1 MAYYVPKWQ
10 STLVLKCPMSNCF
23 NCGREMEK
31 TPDLTCPWCGYPQ
44 VTRQFN
50 WEFII
55 YLLVITAAET
65 VTVFLAP
72 LWGILSH
79 IIILITLILHSA
91 LASEYPYRQLVLSLA
106 LVPLVRVMSLSMPL
120 SNIPQIWWYPII
132 YAPLVVAAVVV
143 MRLTGYKAEDVGLTA
158 KLLPIQLA
166 VMLTGVLLAVAEYFI
181 LSPEPLVSEFTWQ
194 EIWLPALL
202 LLICTGFTEEFIFRG
217 VLQRTAVEAFKGWG
231 IVYVSFLFAILHM
244 GFLSWIDVVFVFV
257 VALFFGWVVKRTG
270 SLLGVTLA
278 HGLTNIGLYLVVP
291 FLF

>member
-1 MAYYVPKWQ
+1 
-10 STLVLKCPMSNCF
+10 
-23 NCGREMEK
+23 MER

-44 VTRQFN
+44 ATRQLH
-50 WEFII
+50 WGII
-55 YLLVITAAET
+55 VYLLVITAAET
-65 VTVFLAP
+65 VTVFFAP
-72 LWGILSH
+72 LWGIISH
-79 IIILITLILHSA
+79 IIIMVALILHSA
-91 LASEYPYRQLVLSLA
+91 LASEHPHRQLVLSLA
-106 LVPLVRVMSLSMPL
+106 LVPLVRIMSLSMPL
-120 SNIPQIWWYPII
+120 SDIPQIWWYPII
-132 YAPLVVAAVVV
+132 YAPLVAAAVVV
-143 MRLTGYKAEDVGLTA
+143 MRLAGYKAEDVGLTV

-166 VMLTGVLLAVAEYFI
+166 IMLTGVLLAVAEYFI
-181 LSPEPLVSEFTWQ
+181 LAPEPLVAEFTWP

-202 LLICTGFTEEFIFRG
+202 LLVCTGFTEEFIFRG

-291 FLF
+291 FLLG

>member
-1 MAYYVPKWQ
+1 
-10 STLVLKCPMSNCF
+10 MSNCA
-23 NCGREMEK
+23 NCGLKMER
-31 TPDLTCPWCGYPQ
+31 TQDLTCPWCGYPQ
-44 VTRQFN
+44 VIRQFH
-50 WEFII
+50 WGVII

-65 VTVFLAP
+65 VTVFFDP

-79 IIILITLILHSA
+79 LAILVALILQSA
-91 LASEYPYRQLVLSLA
+91 LAGEHPHRQLILSLA

-120 SNIPQIWWYPII
+120 SGIPQIWWYPII
-132 YAPLVVAAVVV
+132 YAPLVVAAIIV
-143 MRLTGYKAEDVGLTA
+143 MRLIGYKAKDVGLTVR
-158 KLLPIQLA
+158 LLPIQLA
-166 VMLTGVLLAVAEYFI
+166 IMLVGVLLAVAEYFI
-181 LSPEPLVSEFTWQ
+181 LTPEPLVSEFTWQ

-202 LLICTGFTEEFIFRG
+202 LLVCTGFTEEFIFRG

-257 VALFFGWVVKRTG
+257 VALFFGWLVKRTG

-291 FLF
+291 FLLG